1 MTLGRW
7 TKTDD
12 GRFLS
17 DGIRG
22 TWELAPYVVRA
33 GWWTLTLFRSDL
45 STRSFGEWA
54 SRIEGEEHAF
64 MLDARGN

>member
-1 MTLGRW
+1 MAIGRW

-12 GRFLS
+12 GRWLA

-22 TWELAPYVVRA
+22 TWELAQESDGRP
-33 GWWTLTLFRSDL
+33 WKLTLYRSDL
-45 STRSFGEWA
+45 STRPFGEFI
-54 SRIEGEEHAF
+54 SRIEGEGHAF